1 MLFLE
6 VYKESFD
13 EVDEVIDAR
22 DYTSRN
28 LNKHLRALQDNHKKV
43 LIKNSHSLHF
53 VAAGFTRDI
62 DLIIDG
68 SVGYY
73 VATCGDKLRMHVYGN
88 GGWYVG
94 DNMTSGNLIIEGDVG
109 DGLAQG
115 NYGATVI
122 VKGDATA
129 RTAQLHKRGMLIV
142 GGKTSSMTGLFMMGG
157 MVIILGDSGTHTG
170 EMIVGGEIFVGG
182 EIESLGK
189 NAKIVETTQNDIEL
203 LKKQLSIYGFDID
216 YDFKKVVPA
225 TLRPFYD
232 PKLHECLLVKR
243 NMSSYSINI
252 RQDLC
257 IFCKACVRNCP
268 VNVFE
273 ADEENERI
281 IPVREAEC
289 VKCEYCIEHCPKSA
303 IKIYPVPP
311 DFRNYTW
318 RTETVDR
325 ILREASHGMHLV
337 RGTGAH
343 RIVPDFDDLVVM
355 CAQTSRPPIDS
366 YREPCYTDVVLGS
379 RYAENPLKL
388 DIPVLFGAMSF
399 GALSKEAKLAIAIA
413 GRELK
418 TAVNTGEGGMLPEE
432 REIAPIVI
440 SQYASGRF
448 GVSAQYLQCADAV
461 EIKIGQGAKAGMGGH
476 LPAEKVT
483 DEIAAVRKIPPRTD
497 ALSPARNLDIVG
509 PEDLKIKIEQLREIT
524 DWKIPII
531 VKYAPG
537 RQYEDAKIAAKAGA
551 DIILVDGMQG
561 GTGAAPIVATEH
573 AGIPTLP
580 ALVSADRALCELGV
594 RDEVNLII
602 SGGIRN
608 GADLAKALALG
619 ADAVAICTGA
629 LIAMG
634 CRVCGLCSTGNCPWG
649 ITTQIPKLRKRL
661 EPETAAKRVINY
673 IHAMVDEATILAQI
687 AGKTHIRHLEWEDLR
702 ALTYDAAA
710 MTGIKL
716 AGTGEFVSDYWREF
730 RTR

>member
-1 MLFLE
+1 MLVQEISEEL
-6 VYKESFD
+6 FD
-13 EVDEVIDAR
+13 EIIDSSS
-22 DYTSRN
+22 YNSRK
-28 LNKHLRALQDNHKKV
+28 LNKHLRSLKNDHKKI
-43 LIKNSHSLHF
+43 LIKNPHSLHF
-53 VAAGFTRDI
+53 IAAGCIRDI
-62 DLIIDG
+62 DLIING

-73 VATCGDKLRMHVYGN
+73 PATCGDKLRMHVYGN

-94 DNMTSGNLIIEGDVG
+94 DNMTSGTLIVEGDVG
-109 DGLAQG
+109 DGVAQG
-115 NYGATVI
+115 NYGAKVI
-122 VKGDATA
+122 IKGDATA

-157 MVIILGDSGTHTG
+157 TIIILGDSGTNTG
-170 EMIVGGEIFVGG
+170 EMIVGGEIFVAG

-189 NAKIVETTQNDIEL
+189 NAKIVEPTSDDLEML
-203 LKKQLSIYGFDID
+203 RKQLSVYDFDID
-216 YDFKKVVPA
+216 YNFKKVVPE
-225 TLRPFYD
+225 TRRPFYN
-232 PKLHECLLVKR
+232 PLLHESLSIKR
-243 NMSSYSINI
+243 NMPTYNIKI

-257 IFCKACVRNCP
+257 SFCKACVRNCP

-273 ADEENERI
+273 ADEENEKI
-281 IPVREAEC
+281 IPVKEVEC
-289 VKCEYCIEHCPKSA
+289 VKCEYCIERCPKSA
-303 IKIYPVPP
+303 IRIQPVPP

-325 ILREASHGMHLV
+325 ILQEASNGMPLV

-343 RIVPDFDDLVVM
+343 RIVPNFDDLVVM

-366 YREPCYTDVVLGS
+366 YREPCRTDVVLGS
-379 RYAENPLKL
+379 RFAENPLKL
-388 DIPVLFGAMSF
+388 DIPVLFGAMSY
-399 GALSKEAKLAIAIA
+399 GALSKEAKMAIAMA
-413 GRELK
+413 ARELK
-418 TAVNTGEGGMLPEE
+418 TATNTGEGGMLPEE

-448 GVSAQYLQCADAV
+448 GVSAQYLQCAEAV

-483 DEIAAVRKIPPRTD
+483 FEIAGVRKIPPGTD

-524 DWKIPII
+524 DWKVPII

-537 RQYEDAKIAAKAGA
+537 RQFEDAKIAAKAGA
-551 DIILVDGMQG
+551 DIILIDGMQG

-580 ALVSADRALCELGV
+580 ALVTADRALRELGL

-602 SGGIRN
+602 SGGIRY

-649 ITTQIPKLRKRL
+649 ITTQILKLRKRL
-661 EPETAAKRVINY
+661 DSETAAKRVINY
-673 IHAMVDEATILAQI
+673 IHAIVDEACTLAQI

-702 ALTYDAAA
+702 ALSYDAAA
-710 MTGIKL
+710 IAGVKL
-716 AGTGEFVSDYWREF
+716 AGTDDFVSDYWREY
-730 RTR
+730 RTI